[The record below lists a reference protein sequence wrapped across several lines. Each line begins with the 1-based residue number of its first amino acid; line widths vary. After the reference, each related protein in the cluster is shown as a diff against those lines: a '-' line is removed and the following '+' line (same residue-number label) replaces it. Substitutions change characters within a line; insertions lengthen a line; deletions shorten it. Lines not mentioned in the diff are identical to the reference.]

1 MTNLPMPEKAG
12 RLRKRRRF
20 LVEFEAAGIKHTG
33 FTHDVS
39 PSGLFVCSVRA
50 PKPGTAVSLRLR
62 SSKDKD
68 LILKGV
74 AVRSFRGPAALAAVV
89 PSGFGV
95 RFSQA
100 PPEDYFQ
107 LLATL

>member
-1 MTNLPMPEKAG
+1 MTEKSRG
-12 RLRKRRRF
+12 PRKRRRF
-20 LVEFEAAGIKHTG
+20 LVEFEAAGTKHTG
-33 FTHDVS
+33 FTHDMS
-39 PSGLFVCSVRA
+39 PSGLFVCSIRA
-50 PKPGTAVSLRLR
+50 PKPGTAVSMTLR

-68 LILKGV
+68 VTLQGV
-74 AVRSFRGPAALAAVV
+74 AVRSFRGPASLAAVM

-95 RFSQA
+95 QFSQA

>member
-1 MTNLPMPEKAG
+1 MAERVR

-39 PSGLFVCSVRA
+39 PTGLFVCSIRA
-50 PKPGTAVSLRLR
+50 PKPGTPVSLSLR

-68 LILKGV
+68 LKLRGV
-74 AVRSFRGPAALAAVV
+74 AVRSFRGPATLAAVM
-89 PSGFGV
+89 PTGFGV
-95 RFSQA
+95 RFSET
-100 PPEDYFQ
+100 PPEDYFS

>member
-1 MTNLPMPEKAG
+1 MPERSR
-12 RLRKRRRF
+12 RLRKKRRF

-39 PSGLFVCSVRA
+39 PSGLFVCSIRP
-50 PKPGTAVSLRLR
+50 PKPGTAVSLKLRL
-62 SSKDKD
+62 SKDKD
-68 LILKGV
+68 LTLEGV

-100 PPEDYFQ
+100 PPEDYFH
-107 LLATL
+107 LLSTL

>member
-1 MTNLPMPEKAG
+1 MPEG
-12 RLRKRRRF
+12 QRLLRKRRRF
-20 LVEFEAAGIKHTG
+20 LVEFEAAGVKHTG

-39 PSGLFVCSVRA
+39 ASGLFLCSIRA
-50 PKPGTAVSLRLR
+50 PKPGTALSMTLR

-68 LILKGV
+68 VGLRGV
-74 AVRSFRGPAALAAVV
+74 VVRSFRGPTALAALM

-95 RFSQA
+95 RFSET
-100 PPEDYFQ
+100 PPEDYFR

>member
-1 MTNLPMPEKAG
+1 MTEKARG
-12 RLRKRRRF
+12 HRKKRRF
-20 LVEFEAAGIKHTG
+20 LVEFEAAGNKHTG
-33 FTHDVS
+33 FTYDMS
-39 PSGLFVCSVRA
+39 PSGLFVCSIRA
-50 PKPGTAVSLRLR
+50 PKPGTTVSMKLR

-68 LILKGV
+68 VALQGV
-74 AVRSFRGPAALAAVV
+74 AVRSFRGPASLAAVM

-95 RFSQA
+95 QFSQA

>member
-1 MTNLPMPEKAG
+1 MPEKSRG
-12 RLRKRRRF
+12 LRKRRRF

-33 FTHDVS
+33 FTHDIS
-39 PSGLFVCSVRA
+39 PSGLFVCSIRA
-50 PKPGTAVSLRLR
+50 PKPGTAVAMTLR

-68 LILKGV
+68 LKLAGV
-74 AVRSFRGPAALAAVV
+74 AVRSFRGPATLAGVL

-100 PPEDYFQ
+100 PPEEYFQ